1 VLALDADP
9 NMPTTKFDVK
19 MPTPVARKRIEAK
32 VEGIDQ
38 SDIDWILVEVTGKK
52 RGELGAISHLTA
64 TEYESAMKIADKM
77 AGGKPLQYALGNTEF
92 YGIRLAVN
100 EAVLIPRPET
110 ELLAEKAIN
119 TIKEKGYTSCH
130 DLCTGSGAIAIAIA
144 KNTSA
149 TVSASDVSS
158 SALEIA
164 KANVLSSG
172 AKVKCYLS
180 DMFKAVD
187 GKFDVIV
194 SNPPYIPTKDIESLD
209 KKVKDFEPNLAL
221 DGGADG
227 LHFYRE
233 IAKNLDNYLNEGGT
247 LFLEFGIGQGQQIKE
262 IFSAYSVEI
271 FKDLEGIER
280 MAVVTRN

>member
-1 VLALDADP
+1 
-9 NMPTTKFDVK
+9 M
-19 MPTPVARKRIEAK
+19 
-32 VEGIDQ
+32 
-38 SDIDWILVEVTGKK
+38 
-52 RGELGAISHLTA
+52 
-64 TEYESAMKIADKM
+64 
-77 AGGKPLQYALGNTEF
+77 
-92 YGIRLAVN
+92 
-100 EAVLIPRPET
+100 T
-110 ELLAEKAIN
+110 ELLVEN
-119 TIKEKGYTSCH
+119 VLKEIERKKVRVL

-187 GKFDVIV
+187 GKFDMVV

-227 LHFYRE
+227 LDFYRE
-233 IAKNLDNYLNEGGT
+233 IAKNLDHLNEGGT

-280 MAVVTRN
+280 MAVITRN